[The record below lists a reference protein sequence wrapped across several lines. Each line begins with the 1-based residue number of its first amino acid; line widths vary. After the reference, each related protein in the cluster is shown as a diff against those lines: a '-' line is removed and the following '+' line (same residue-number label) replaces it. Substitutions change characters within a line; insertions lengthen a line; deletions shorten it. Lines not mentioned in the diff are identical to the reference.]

1 MFLPDNLNNSPT
13 TLKFGG
19 RPDIFEFILGFAVF
33 VVGYLKISRKN
44 AKPRE
49 QKTITP

>member
-1 MFLPDNLNNSPT
+1 MFLPEKLNNLPT

-33 VVGYLKISRKN
+33 VVGYLISRKN

-49 QKTITP
+49 QKKAITP

>member
-1 MFLPDNLNNSPT
+1 MFLSENLNNSPT
-13 TLKFGG
+13 TLKSGV

-33 VVGYLKISRKN
+33 VVGYLISRKN

-49 QKTITP
+49 KKTITP